1 MNMPQDERIRKLISE
16 GNHVYKPMT
25 LDDLDNFFRLVYNIP
40 IKKPKKKKR

>member
-1 MNMPQDERIRKLISE
+1 MSVPQDEGI
-16 GNHVYKPMT
+16 VYKPMT